1 MRKHIHISRSLQAAI
16 FTLVLLLGLFSQTA
30 KSATEEIILAGGCF
44 WCIES
49 DFESVPGVIDAV
61 SGFTGGHTNTDV
73 TYANVTAG
81 GTGHREV
88 VKITFDP
95 EIIPASEII
104 DIFWRS
110 IDPTDAGGQFCDR
123 GESYSTAIYT
133 TNNLQQKIATESKEE
148 INASGKLPSPI
159 ITPIQTA
166 GEFFAAEDYH
176 QDYYKKN
183 PIRYRF
189 YRYTCGRDA
198 KVEKLWGKEAHQGIT
213 KHN

>member
-1 MRKHIHISRSLQAAI
+1 MNVQTNFSKFHLTVSV
-16 FTLVLLLGLFSQTA
+16 TLVILLSIFSLSA
-30 KSATEEIILAGGCF
+30 KSATEDIILAGGCF

-49 DFESVPGVIDAV
+49 DFESVPGVVDVV
-61 SGFTGGHTNTDV
+61 SGFTGGHTDTNV

-95 EIIPASEII
+95 EIISSEQII
-104 DIFWRS
+104 NIFWRS
-110 IDPTDAGGQFCDR
+110 VDPTDPGGQFCDR

-133 TNNLQQKIATESKEE
+133 NNNTQQKIATQTKDE
-148 INASGKLPSPI
+148 INASGKLPNPI
-159 ITPIQTA
+159 ITPILAA
-166 GEFFAAEDYH
+166 GEFYAAEEYH
-176 QDYYKKN
+176 QNYYKKH

-198 KVEKLWGKEAHQGIT
+198 KVEKLWGDEAHTGIT

>member
-1 MRKHIHISRSLQAAI
+1 MKIPYHVIKFSQSAVLALALWFSLSCVSVNAAI
-16 FTLVLLLGLFSQTA
+16 
-30 KSATEEIILAGGCF
+30 EDIILAGGCF
-44 WCIES
+44 WCVES
-49 DFESVPGVIDAV
+49 DFESVPGVVDAV
-61 SGFTGGHTNTDV
+61 SGFTGGHTDTDV

-95 EIIPASEII
+95 NIISAEQIVN
-104 DIFWRS
+104 IFWRS
-110 IDPTDAGGQFCDR
+110 VDPTDPGGQFCDR

-133 TNNLQQKIATESKEE
+133 TNKTQQNVATQTKDE
-148 INASGKLPSPI
+148 INASGKLPNPI
-159 ITPIQTA
+159 ITPIETA
-166 GEFFAAEDYH
+166 GEFYAAEEYH
-176 QDYYKKN
+176 QDYYKKH

-198 KVEKLWGKEAHQGIT
+198 KVEKLWGDEAHTGIT

>member
-1 MRKHIHISRSLQAAI
+1 MNIQYLISKLGLTVSV
-16 FTLVLLLGLFSQTA
+16 TLVILLSIFSLSA
-30 KSATEEIILAGGCF
+30 KSATEDIILAGGCF
-44 WCIES
+44 WCVES
-49 DFESVPGVIDAV
+49 DYESVPGVVDAV

-95 EIIPASEII
+95 EIVSAEKII
-104 DIFWRS
+104 NIFWRS
-110 IDPTDAGGQFCDR
+110 VDPTDPGGQFCDR
-123 GESYSTAIYT
+123 GESYSTAIYA
-133 TNNLQQKIATESKEE
+133 TNKTQQKIAIQTKDE
-148 INASGKLPSPI
+148 INASGKLPNPI
-159 ITPIQTA
+159 ITPIQVA
-166 GEFFAAEDYH
+166 GEFYAAEEYH
-176 QDYYKKN
+176 QDYYKKH

-198 KVEKLWGKEAHQGIT
+198 KVEKLWGDEAHTGIT

>member
-1 MRKHIHISRSLQAAI
+1 MTIRNNFSKFCITVSATLGILLSIFSL
-16 FTLVLLLGLFSQTA
+16 SA
-30 KSATEEIILAGGCF
+30 KSATEDIILAGGCF

-49 DFESVPGVIDAV
+49 DFESVPGVVDVV
-61 SGFTGGHTNTDV
+61 SGFTGGHTDTDV

-95 EIIPASEII
+95 EIISSEQII
-104 DIFWRS
+104 NIFWRS
-110 IDPTDAGGQFCDR
+110 VDPTDPGGQFCDR
-123 GESYSTAIYT
+123 GESYSTAIYA
-133 TNNLQQKIATESKEE
+133 TNKTQQNIAILSKEE
-148 INASGKLPSPI
+148 INASGKLPNPI

-166 GEFFAAEDYH
+166 GEFYAAEEYH
-176 QDYYKKN
+176 QDYYKKH

-198 KVEKLWGKEAHQGIT
+198 KVEKLWGDEAHTGIT